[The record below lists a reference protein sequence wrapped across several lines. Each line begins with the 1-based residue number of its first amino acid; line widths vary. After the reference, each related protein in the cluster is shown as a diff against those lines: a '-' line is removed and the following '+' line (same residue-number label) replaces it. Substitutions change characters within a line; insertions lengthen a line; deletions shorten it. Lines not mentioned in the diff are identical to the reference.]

1 MRANYKIIL
10 SKQRNKLLEK
20 KQNKCGINLVY
31 VLRSHGNLDENSR
44 KLIVALKFIH
54 CPRDRKKFHWTVS
67 NTKVHGNTFDL
78 LFLRK
83 FHASNPFKRWSL
95 NNFQAF

>member
-44 KLIVALKFIH
+44 QLIVVLKFIQ
-54 CPRDRKKFHWTVS
+54 CPRDRKQFHWTVS

-83 FHASNPFKRWSL
+83 FQASNVGH
-95 NNFQAF
+95 